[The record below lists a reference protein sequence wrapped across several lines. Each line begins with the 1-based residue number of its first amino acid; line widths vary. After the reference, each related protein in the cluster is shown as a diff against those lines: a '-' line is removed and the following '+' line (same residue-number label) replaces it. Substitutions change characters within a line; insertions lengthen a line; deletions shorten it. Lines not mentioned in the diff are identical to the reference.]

1 MTDQHESWH
10 TDAECIYAVQG
21 RYIFQFFMA
30 DGRHL
35 KNRKIALSHDDAE
48 RVSPAHLSSWIF
60 IINIFQRHVYVTNP
74 SCIIVPNF
82 VEIGHIFAE
91 TLRFLRLVLLNET

>member
-1 MTDQHESWH
+1 MRVG
-10 TDAECIYAVQG
+10 ILVQNVSM
-21 RYIFQFFMA
+21 RCKVVTYFNFFMA

-60 IINIFQRHVYVTNP
+60 IINFFSTACVREKPVLYHCAKFRGDRPYV
-74 SCIIVPNF
+74 CRDAA
-82 VEIGHIFAE
+82 IFAIGF
-91 TLRFLRLVLLNET
+91 TR

>member
-10 TDAECIYAVQG
+10 TGAECIYAVQ
-21 RYIFQFFMA
+21 RRFIFQFFFKA

-60 IINIFQRHVYVTNP
+60 IINFFSTACVREKPVLYHCAKFRGDRPYV
-74 SCIIVPNF
+74 CRDAA
-82 VEIGHIFAE
+82 IFAIGF
-91 TLRFLRLVLLNET
+91 TR